1 VEGKTLRLLN
11 GKKPSKS
18 RKSGA
23 LTCSVDIVVEGGPL
37 VFRVGLQVLI
47 ACDIRK
53 IKDLDICPR
62 KGYSSSNS
70 HIIQSRS
77 KLSSQP

>member
-62 KGYSSSNS
+62 KVYSWFNS
-70 HIIQSRS
+70 HTIQSS
-77 KLSSQP
+77 ALLSTKP